1 MLAFLHSRTAWCH
14 ACIHVLHDVILAFTY
29 CMLLLL
35 HSHNAWCHSCI
46 HVLHDIM
53 LAFTYF
59 MMSSLHSRCAWFHY
73 CIHILHDVI
82 LVYRNP
88 ISCQMMIFRGSPN
101 LIPTSAAKRYTKKK
115 KNILIMERHR
125 LRQTLTQSCAKE
137 MMPRG
142 QRASLPFYTNSGS
155 KTRRHTRDQSRLTS
169 GLNKNNQIIWDRY
182 SACFSSGALEKLSK
196 NRMYWQRKG
205 ENRLKH
211 S

>member
-1 MLAFLHSRTAWCH
+1 ML
-14 ACIHVLHDVILAFTY
+14 DVILAFTY
-29 CMLLLL
+29 CMISCL
-35 HSHNAWCHSCI
+35 HSHTSWCHPCI
-46 HVLHDIM
+46 HVVHGFII
-53 LAFTYF
+53 AFTYC
-59 MMSSLHSRCAWFHY
+59 MMSFSFTETPSRARWWSSVALQTWFP
-73 CIHILHDVI
+73 LQLRNVI
-82 LVYRNP
+82 R
-88 ISCQMMIFRGSPN
+88 
-101 LIPTSAAKRYTKKK
+101 KK

-205 ENRLKH
+205 EHRLKH

>member
-1 MLAFLHSRTAWCH
+1 MSFLHSRTAWYH
-14 ACIHVLHDVILAFTY
+14 A
-29 CMLLLL
+29 
-35 HSHNAWCHSCI
+35 
-46 HVLHDIM
+46 
-53 LAFTYF
+53 
-59 MMSSLHSRCAWFHY
+59 

-82 LVYRNP
+82 LAFTLCMVSLLHSHTAWCHSRLQKP
-88 ISCQMMIFRGSPN
+88 HLVPDDDLPWLSKLDSHFSCET
-101 LIPTSAAKRYTKKK
+101 LYEKK

-205 ENRLKH
+205 EHRLKH